1 MTKTAIIEYN
11 AADEPLLQMFFLK
24 ISVQFKDPE
33 PKQKKLSKKSQR
45 LLKEMGEAIEECKAM
60 HRGEIQPTG
69 TVEQLFE
76 EIKQIAAD
84 ATKKSQT
91 V

>member
-11 AADEPLLQMFFLK
+11 EADEPLLQMFFLK

-33 PKQKKLSKKSQR
+33 PQKKKLSKKSQK
-45 LLKEMGEAIEECKAM
+45 LLREMGEAIEECQAI
-60 HRGEIQPTG
+60 HRGEIKPTS

-76 EIKQIAAD
+76 ELKQIAANENR
-84 ATKKSQT
+84 KSQT